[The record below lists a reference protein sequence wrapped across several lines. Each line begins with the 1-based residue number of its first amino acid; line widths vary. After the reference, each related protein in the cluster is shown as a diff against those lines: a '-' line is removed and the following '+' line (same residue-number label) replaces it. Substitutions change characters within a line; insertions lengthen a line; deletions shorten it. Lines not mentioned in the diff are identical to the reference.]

1 MFNMHVY
8 PKVANIT
15 RVHVLRLAQL
25 WRAKSEDVWFLTI
38 CSSEAFVLRCLASLY
53 IVKKFLLYSNF
64 SNYKCACAYAKIQ
77 ISVRM
82 PSDVRILYICTEI
95 SICITSV
102 WLAIIQLGCRGP
114 RKICPPDN

>member
-1 MFNMHVY
+1 MCGFSLS
-8 PKVANIT
+8 VA
-15 RVHVLRLAQL
+15 LKRL
-25 WRAKSEDVWFLTI
+25 F
-38 CSSEAFVLRCLASLY
+38 LRCLASLF

-82 PSDVRILYICTEI
+82 PSDVRILHICTEI

-102 WLAIIQLGCRGP
+102 WLAMLANYSFSHLSYFFSRLH
-114 RKICPPDN
+114 ICISKSIKKQDSE